1 MNSADRSIGRLD
13 LALRRRF
20 LWLNLYPQP
29 AALQQWLDR
38 PGNNPAGFKASSLA
52 ECNNLLAKRG
62 IPEEQYIGHA
72 LFMIQEASTDDGF
85 VAADVPLTEKHLRRV
100 VQFSVIPYIRELF
113 TTQFGMAD
121 EDMMGQIRNI
131 LLKCLAP
138 IPDGDDNSSAS

>member
-1 MNSADRSIGRLD
+1 VNKPARGGGKTNCRWEGKLIVADQ
-13 LALRRRF
+13 
-20 LWLNLYPQP
+20 LNLYPQP

-38 PGNNPAGFKASSLA
+38 PGNNPVGFKASSLA
-52 ECNNLLAKRG
+52 ECNDLLAKRG
-62 IPEEQYIGHA
+62 IPEEQHIGHA

-85 VAADVPLTEKHLRRV
+85 VAEDVPLTEKHLRRV

-131 LLKCLAP
+131 LLKCLVAT
-138 IPDGDDNSSAS
+138 PDGDRQQ